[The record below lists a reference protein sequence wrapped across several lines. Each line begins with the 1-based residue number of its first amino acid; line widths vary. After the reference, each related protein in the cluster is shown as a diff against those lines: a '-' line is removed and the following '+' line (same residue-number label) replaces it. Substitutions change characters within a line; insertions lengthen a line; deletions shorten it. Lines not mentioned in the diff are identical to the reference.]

1 MTNWWYLL
9 KWYCMSWTIRK
20 HVSARLVWREN
31 VSLPFFQNQ
40 IKIEPNLFLR
50 LNDCTVCVTKADKT
64 GLCEMVSQ
72 RMRKRGRGRGN
83 ERERVRETE
92 SMRGKHRQFIPKMW
106 PNNHKWH
113 LNQACSQNAF
123 EPFPHVFLKKIDTAS
138 ATHLPSHFSHFLPGP
153 PPLHTA

>member
-1 MTNWWYLL
+1 M
-9 KWYCMSWTIRK
+9 
-20 HVSARLVWREN
+20 
-31 VSLPFFQNQ
+31 SLPFFQNQ

-92 SMRGKHRQFIPKMW
+92 SMRGKHRQFIPKM
-106 PNNHKWH
+106 
-113 LNQACSQNAF
+113 
-123 EPFPHVFLKKIDTAS
+123 
-138 ATHLPSHFSHFLPGP
+138 
-153 PPLHTA
+153 